1 MVYIIKNTKWHS
13 QTGGNIDF
21 VFSSRKKYP
30 LSFIQELPC
39 CHLGYFN
46 QHNMT
51 QLSLVMT
58 PNTDSYVTCLSQS
71 AFSDEFAESR

>member
-30 LSFIQELPC
+30 LPIIQELPTNLKGNEKC
-39 CHLGYFN
+39 ACRETFLIASDGHL
-46 QHNMT
+46 
-51 QLSLVMT
+51 LVIIIHYLDD
-58 PNTDSYVTCLSQS
+58 P
-71 AFSDEFAESR
+71 